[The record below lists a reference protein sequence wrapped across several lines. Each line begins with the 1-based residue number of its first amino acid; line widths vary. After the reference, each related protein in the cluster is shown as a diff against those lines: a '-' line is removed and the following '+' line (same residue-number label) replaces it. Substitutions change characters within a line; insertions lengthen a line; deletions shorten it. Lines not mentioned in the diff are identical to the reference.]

1 MENKKPPRPL
11 SAPFRAYWDIVPE
24 TDGGISPEVAGK
36 TAAELA
42 SLKVFFVTL
51 ALSGESRGDLAGI
64 ISLLKKGGSRV
75 MVSFGR
81 PEAVPEVAVLEL
93 ADGVDVR
100 PEDEGLL
107 EKLLLA
113 VQDGKQATMTLTP
126 ERGGAEAAGR
136 MIKAALDAGVRTF
149 SLANPNVVYDL
160 ESAPRYALG
169 AADRK
174 AYADVLEGL
183 LGTLDSGVRLFVHD
197 LFLHR
202 TLNLPCLGG
211 RIEYAGCQA
220 GDAIAYIDGS
230 GTVYPCATFPVPLG
244 ELGKQTVKEI
254 WASSERLKLREKI
267 VSAPGE
273 CAGCGELPDCK
284 GGCRGLACAVAG
296 PEGKDPN
303 CGG

>member
-1 MENKKPPRPL
+1 MKHPRPL
-11 SAPFRAYWDIVPE
+11 SAPFRVYWDVAPE
-24 TDGGISPEVAGK
+24 EGGGVSQEVAGK

-42 SLKVFFVTL
+42 ALKVFFVTL
-51 ALSGESRGDLAGI
+51 ALSGQPREDLAGI
-64 ISLLKKGGSRV
+64 IGLLKKGGSRV
-75 MVSFGR
+75 TLSIGR
-81 PEAVPEVAVLEL
+81 PEAIPDAAVLEL

-107 EKLLLA
+107 DSLLSA
-113 VQDGKQATMTLTP
+113 VPAGKQATLTLTP
-126 ERGGAEAAGR
+126 ERGGAEAAGS

-149 SLANPNVVYDL
+149 SLANPNIVYDR
-160 ESAPRYALG
+160 EGAPRYALG

-174 AYADVLEGL
+174 AYTDVLEGL

-220 GDAIAYIDGS
+220 GDAIAYIDRS

-244 ELGKQTVKEI
+244 EIGGSTVKEI
-254 WASSERLKLREKI
+254 WASAERLKLREKV

-273 CAGCGELPDCK
+273 CAGCGEIADCK
-284 GGCRGLACAVAG
+284 GGCRGFAWAVAG

-303 CGG
+303 CEGQ

>member
-1 MENKKPPRPL
+1 MENKKGARAL
-11 SAPFRAYWDIVPE
+11 SAPLRVYWDIAAE
-24 TDGGISPEVAGK
+24 KDGGISPETAGK
-36 TAAELA
+36 AAEELA

-51 ALSGESRGDLAGI
+51 ALFGKPREDLAAI
-64 ISLLKKGGSRV
+64 IGLIKKGGSRV
-75 MVSFGR
+75 TLSFGR
-81 PEAVPEVAVLEL
+81 PEAVPEAEVFQL

-100 PEDEGLL
+100 PDGEGLL
-107 EKLLLA
+107 ESLLA
-113 VQDGKQATMTLTP
+113 AVPAGKQATLTLTP

-149 SLANPNVVYDL
+149 SLANPNIVYDR
-160 ESAPRYALG
+160 ESAPRFALG
-169 AADRK
+169 ASDRK

-220 GDAIAYIDGS
+220 GDAIAYIDKA

-244 ELGKQTVKEI
+244 ELGRQTVKEI
-254 WASSERLKLREKI
+254 WSSAERLGLRERI

-284 GGCRGLACAVAG
+284 GGCRGLAWEIAG

-303 CGG
+303 CRG

>member
-1 MENKKPPRPL
+1 MENKRHPRPL
-11 SAPFRAYWDIVPE
+11 SAPFRVYWDIAPE
-24 TDGGISPEVAGK
+24 KDGGASPEVAEK

-51 ALSGESRGDLAGI
+51 ALFGRARGDLAGI
-64 ISLLKKGGSRV
+64 IGLPKKGGLRV
-75 MVSFGR
+75 TLSFGR
-81 PEAVPEVAVLEL
+81 PEAVPDAAVLEL
-93 ADGVDVR
+93 ADGMDIR

-107 EKLLLA
+107 GSLLSA
-113 VQDGKQATMTLTP
+113 VPTGKQAILTLTP

-149 SLANPNVVYDL
+149 SLANPNIIYDR

-220 GDAIAYIDGS
+220 GDAIAYIDRS
-230 GTVYPCATFPVPLG
+230 GAVYPCATFPAPLG
-244 ELGKQTVKEI
+244 EIGRQTVKEI
-254 WASSERLKLREKI
+254 WASAERLGLRDKI

-273 CAGCGELPDCK
+273 CAGCGELADCK
-284 GGCRGLACAVAG
+284 GGCRGLAWAVAG

>member
-1 MENKKPPRPL
+1 MENKKSPRPL
-11 SAPFRAYWDIVPE
+11 SAPFRVYWDLVPE
-24 TDGGISPEVAGK
+24 TDGGISPEVAGR
-36 TAAELA
+36 TAVELA
-42 SLKVFFVTL
+42 TLKVFFVTL
-51 ALSGESRGDLAGI
+51 SLSGQPRGDLAVI
-64 ISLLKKGGSRV
+64 IGLLKKGGSRV
-75 MVSFGR
+75 TLSFGR
-81 PEAVPEVAVLEL
+81 PEAVPGAAVLEL

-100 PEDEGLL
+100 PEDEALL
-107 EKLLLA
+107 DSLLSA
-113 VQDGKQATMTLTP
+113 VPAGKQATLTLTP

-149 SLANPNVVYDL
+149 SLANPNIIYDR
-160 ESAPRYALG
+160 EAAPRFALG

-220 GDAIAYIDGS
+220 GDAIAYIDRS

-244 ELGKQTVKEI
+244 ELGNRTVKEI
-254 WASSERLKLREKI
+254 WASTERLGLREKI

-284 GGCRGLACAVAG
+284 GGCRGLAWAVAG